1 MRTRYACI
9 ACLVLLLAAGA
20 CTAWGDSAADSLTTY
35 TNQLKEQEKELK
47 SLRGRI
53 QKLRTEDTQLAQEEV
68 GTVKQLR
75 ILEKEVALTEELLRG
90 LQTKQTHV
98 EAQLEGIRAEHTSAN
113 DLLEVRRDQLGRTL
127 RAMYT
132 RGAANAAQV
141 MLRTT
146 SLRDALTRVKYLNL
160 VARNNEKLLRDIRA
174 QEISLAAAN
183 AELTERLAE
192 VAATTSEAMSE
203 KKNLEDSRSMRQ
215 NTLKKVRTKRSEY
228 QKSLEALAASEKQ
241 VQGLVEA
248 LERQR
253 ARALAEGG
261 QQEFPDVGFADLRGR
276 MPWPVVGKVKT
287 RFGQQRHPEYGTIT
301 MNSGVDIEARI
312 GEPVRSV
319 ARGRVEYVSWLDGYG
334 RTLIVNHGGGYYT
347 VYAHL
352 SEVRVDEAQT
362 VVPGQVLGT
371 AGDSGSL
378 DGPKLHFEIRS
389 GKNAGSVD
397 PMQWLVR

>member
-1 MRTRYACI
+1 MHRVLLASI
-9 ACLVLLLAAGA
+9 LVLGWTLASAGGA
-20 CTAWGDSAADSLTTY
+20 LGSSAADSLVTY
-35 TNQLKEQEKELK
+35 TNQLKQQEKELE
-47 SLRGRI
+47 SLRNRI
-53 QKLRTEDTQLAQEEV
+53 RTLRKDDSQLAQEEV
-68 GTVKQLR
+68 GTVKQLQ
-75 ILEKEVALTEELLRG
+75 ILEKEVALTEELLRR

-98 EAQLEGIRAEHTSAN
+98 EAQLEGIRTEHAEAQ

-132 RGAANAAQV
+132 RGASNAAQV

-160 VARNNEKLLRDIRA
+160 VARNNERLLRDIRV
-174 QEISLAAAN
+174 QEVSLAAAN

-192 VAATTSEAMSE
+192 VAATTAEAMRE
-203 KKNLEDSRSMRQ
+203 RKNLEDSRHMRQ
-215 NTLKKVRTKRSEY
+215 SALRKVRNKRGEY
-228 QKSLEALAASEKQ
+228 HKSLESLAESEKQ

-261 QQEFPDVGFADLRGR
+261 AQEFPDVGFAALRGR

-287 RFGQQRHPEYGTIT
+287 RFGRQRHPEYGTIT
-301 MNSGVDIEARI
+301 MNSGIDIEAKF

-334 RTLIVNHGGGYYT
+334 RTLIINHGGGFYT

-352 SEVRVDEAQT
+352 SEVRVGEAQT
-362 VVPGQVLGT
+362 VVPGQVIGT

-389 GKNAGSVD
+389 GQNAGSVD
-397 PMQWLVR
+397 PMKWLVR